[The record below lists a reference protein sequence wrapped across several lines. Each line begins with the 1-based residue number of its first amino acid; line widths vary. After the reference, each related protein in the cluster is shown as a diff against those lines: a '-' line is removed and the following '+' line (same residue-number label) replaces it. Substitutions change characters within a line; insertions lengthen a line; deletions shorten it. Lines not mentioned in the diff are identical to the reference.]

1 MSELISKKEING
13 FNEKNKTP
21 YKLTEI
27 QQNEQ
32 KIKYFKHF
40 GIELLRRD
48 KDYDTSLVGCNS
60 YGEIQDYNNIFADLK
75 FLAIF
80 YASAIIGIIFLIWI
94 VTNLSSTGFLR
105 IIVILLGLWILVALG
120 YAVLGFIRNISSS
133 RDIKFKL
140 VSVIYIAPIILY
152 ILYFILF

>member
-1 MSELISKKEING
+1 MKLLISKDEIKE
-13 FNEKNKTP
+13 FNEKNKVP

-27 QQNEQ
+27 QRNEQ

-48 KDYDTSLVGCNS
+48 KEYDTSLVGCNS
-60 YGEIQDYNNIFADLK
+60 YGEIQDYNNIYADLK
-75 FLAIF
+75 FLAIL
-80 YASAIIGIIFLIWI
+80 YASAIIGIILLIGI

-105 IIVILLGLWILVALG
+105 IIVILLGLGILAALG
-120 YAVLGFIRNISSS
+120 YAVLGFIRNITSS

-140 VSVIYIAPIILY
+140 ISIIYIAPIILY

>member
-1 MSELISKKEING
+1 MAELISKEEIKEY
-13 FNEKNKTP
+13 NEKNKVP

-27 QQNEQ
+27 QRNEQ

-48 KDYDTSLVGCNS
+48 KEYDTSLVGCNS
-60 YGEIQDYNNIFADLK
+60 YGEIQDYNNIYADLK
-75 FLAIF
+75 FLAIL
-80 YASAIIGIIFLIWI
+80 YASAIIGIILLIGI

-105 IIVILLGLWILVALG
+105 IIVILLGLGILAALG
-120 YAVLGFIRNISSS
+120 YAVLGFIRNITSS
-133 RDIKFKL
+133 RDIKFKFI
-140 VSVIYIAPIILY
+140 SIIYIAPIILY

>member
-1 MSELISKKEING
+1 MAELISKEEIKEY
-13 FNEKNKTP
+13 NEKNKVP

-27 QQNEQ
+27 QRNEQ

-48 KDYDTSLVGCNS
+48 KEYDTSLVGCNS
-60 YGEIQDYNNIFADLK
+60 YGEIQDYNNIYADLK
-75 FLAIF
+75 FLAIL
-80 YASAIIGIIFLIWI
+80 YASAIIGIILLIGI

-105 IIVILLGLWILVALG
+105 IIVILLGLGILAALG
-120 YAVLGFIRNISSS
+120 YAVLGFIRNITSS
-133 RDIKFKL
+133 RDIKFKFI
-140 VSVIYIAPIILY
+140 SIICIAPIILY

>member
-1 MSELISKKEING
+1 MKIVISKEEISE
-13 FNEKNKTP
+13 FNEKNKVP

-27 QQNEQ
+27 QRNEQ
-32 KIKYFKHF
+32 KIKYFKNF

-75 FLAIF
+75 FLAIL
-80 YASAIIGIIFLIWI
+80 YASAVIGIILLIGI
-94 VTNLSSTGFLR
+94 VTNLESNGFLR

-120 YAVLGFIRNISSS
+120 YAVLGFIRNITSS
-133 RDIKFKL
+133 RDITFKL
-140 VSVIYIAPIILY
+140 SSFIYIAPIILY
-152 ILYFILF
+152 VLYFMLF